1 MAKKVTDL
9 LAQRAVATFAIAS
22 ADLQHH
28 HHKHG
33 HIEQEHQA
41 EVANAGGVEDDRT
54 LDPAA
59 EEKYILTNI
68 LVSLLTL

>member
-1 MAKKVTDL
+1 MTDL
-9 LAQRAVATFAIAS
+9 LAQRAVAAFAIAS

-33 HIEQEHQA
+33 HIEQEDQA
-41 EVANAGGVEDDRT
+41 KVADAGGVEDHRT

-59 EEKYILTNI
+59 EEKYI
-68 LVSLLTL
+68 